1 MMMASEMADMAC
13 ASDEDLVLLV
23 LSDPSTSQE
32 EEELMQ
38 LETLISASDI
48 RNWNLP
54 LILSSSIIKVEA
66 NRSRLMKQS
75 SYFRGLLGGSFS
87 ESSLRHVVV
96 QWNLEIIVRILQFIY
111 GLSINVTHDSLLPLL
126 EGGLFFGVE
135 GLLLECESWFHKFTS
150 STGIDTLEMPLD
162 ALVEIWNFGLDHGI
176 GCIQETCEDYLARNF
191 TWTMLSSSFAKIPYD
206 LLWSI
211 IEHSYLTVESEMQ
224 LCDALL
230 NWLSINS
237 SFSDCLSVDCGNHY
251 FHILK
256 KVRICLLPLWFAA
269 AKKRCFFEYAD
280 KCVTAILYLM
290 ENYHTSLLSAVPN
303 GVLDNYRIRLTK
315 YSKKVALSG
324 CPQITVAFLI
334 LATLPLENDAALMT
348 RIINSLIELDNGRED
363 CQLFKKSLHIL
374 SFISVHELDISKCP
388 KVQFGAAVKW
398 LHLAFPSLRI
408 LKASHSVDF
417 EIDHLFYLS
426 RNCCHIHEVDL
437 TVDVSPVIITKV
449 SILSASTDEYGRSK
463 NTGYKFSKE
472 YFATMEKPLLSSVTK
487 LSLEGRNNIDDLD
500 LLNISS
506 LFGSLCY
513 LNIKGCALVTDIGI
527 SKLLCKCP
535 NIKSLILSHTSFGR
549 NSVLALCSDNMTSGV
564 SSGDCD
570 HRKSGTMAYHLH
582 QLQINGC
589 KDVDQGSMIK
599 LMSHAYML
607 KVLCMNETSLVDDAL
622 FGFKGCSLEELDVS
636 ETKVSMQAL
645 AFIMRRNSN
654 VKCLKATGCKNLHQ
668 HGSSRT
674 HGVEESHHELLAE
687 LGRIPALEEVALG
700 WGFSTMSLDK
710 LETAI
715 GKLRAI
721 SLGLGVSL
729 DHNSLSVL
737 PRISPL
743 LERVILTFQVVS
755 DGTVRSLLESLKY
768 LRELQLVCCLGE
780 LTSYSFEIGM
790 PMLRVLRLEWV
801 TPWMTNRDLVIL
813 TQNCSN
819 LVEFSLSGCKL
830 LDPDSQEI
838 ISSGWPGL
846 TVIHLEDCGNI
857 TANGVCSFFNC
868 KAVEDL
874 LLRHNGQGIG
884 RNFIV
889 HAASQLPLLRKLA
902 LDLCDACDGGFES
915 PSHAERFFLSNVRIS
930 CCKSHRC
937 GFEFMEKK
945 AFKPVHKETIVL
957 EWNQKELRTTLVKER
972 I

>member
-315 YSKKVALSG
+315 YSK
-324 CPQITVAFLI
+324 
-334 LATLPLENDAALMT
+334 
-348 RIINSLIELDNGRED
+348 
-363 CQLFKKSLHIL
+363 
-374 SFISVHELDISKCP
+374 
-388 KVQFGAAVKW
+388 
-398 LHLAFPSLRI
+398 
-408 LKASHSVDF
+408 
-417 EIDHLFYLS
+417 
-426 RNCCHIHEVDL
+426 
-437 TVDVSPVIITKV
+437 V

-743 LERVILTFQVVS
+743 LERVILTFQQVVS